1 MQKRKIFELTFL
13 SAIAIFLMTAGF
25 SCKIQTEAE
34 NNAMQPVTLSYW
46 GVFNNT
52 ADFTELFADYK
63 ALHPNITINYSKFR
77 AEEYKQKLL
86 EAFAED
92 RGPDLFSIHNTWI
105 GEYKNNL
112 EAMPSSVKIPF
123 QEIKGSIKKETIT
136 TIKKIPSISLMNLKN
151 DFVEVV
157 YDDCVRDGKIYCLPL
172 NIDNLALY
180 YNRDLLNANA
190 IPFPPKTWE
199 EFQENTQ
206 KITKYDKDGYIL
218 QSAAPLG
225 TSGNIS
231 RFSDILSLLMIQN
244 GAVMNDGDRVAF
256 NMPIGA
262 STYVPAMRALQ
273 FYKAFSNPSKEVYT
287 WNNEMPNSLDT
298 FIQGRTAFFFGY
310 SYHKP
315 IIQARAPK
323 LNFAISEVPQ
333 ISEAS
338 IGSAGI
344 NVANYWV
351 EVVPKKSK
359 QKDIAWNFIQFVAAD
374 TKENAKY
381 LARVKRP
388 TALRALVNGQ
398 LDDMDINIFARQ
410 VLTAKSWYK
419 GKNSGAMEEIFAEMI
434 DFIGNSSDEKI
445 YQQALNNAAKKAQQ
459 TY

>member
-1 MQKRKIFELTFL
+1 MQERKIFKLTLLF
-13 SAIAIFLMTAGF
+13 AVAIFLMTAGF
-25 SCKIQTEAE
+25 SCKMQSAAE
-34 NNAMQPVTLSYW
+34 KAAMQPVALSYW

-77 AEEYKQKLL
+77 PEEYNQKLL

-112 EAMPSSVKIPF
+112 EPMPASVQIPF
-123 QEIKGSIKKETIT
+123 QEITGSIKKETIT
-136 TIKKIPSISLMNLKN
+136 TIKTIPSISLMQLKN
-151 DFVEVV
+151 DFVEAV
-157 YDDCVRDGKIYCLPL
+157 YDDCLRDGKIYCLPL

-190 IPFPPKTWE
+190 IPFPPKTWA
-199 EFQENTQ
+199 EFQEDVQ

-218 QSAAPLG
+218 QSAASLG
-225 TSGNIS
+225 TSANIS

-244 GAVMNDGDRVAF
+244 GAVMSDGGKVVF
-256 NMPIGA
+256 NMPIGE
-262 STYVPAMRALQ
+262 SKYVPAVRALQ
-273 FYKAFSNPSKEVYT
+273 FYKAFSDSSKEVYT
-287 WNNEMPNSLDT
+287 WNNEMPNSLDA

-315 IIQARAPK
+315 IIKASAPK

-338 IGSAGI
+338 LGSAGI

-351 EVVPKKSK
+351 EVVPEKSK
-359 QKDIAWNFIQFVAAD
+359 QKDIAWNFIQFAAAD
-374 TKENAKY
+374 AKENGKY

-388 TALRALVNGQ
+388 TALRVLVNSQ
-398 LDDMDINIFARQ
+398 LDDMDIATFAKQ
-410 VLTAKSWYK
+410 VLTSKSWYK
-419 GKNSGAMEEIFAEMI
+419 GKNSGATEEIFSAMI
-434 DFIGNSSDEKI
+434 NFIGNSSDEKI
-445 YQQALNNAAKKAQQ
+445 YQQALNDAAKKVQQ

>member
-1 MQKRKIFELTFL
+1 MRYKKFSKIFLFSSTL
-13 SAIAIFLMTAGF
+13 IFLMTAGF
-25 SCKIQTEAE
+25 SCKIQTAE
-34 NNAMQPVTLSYW
+34 EKASMQPVSLSYW

-52 ADFTELFADYK
+52 SDFTEIFADYK

-77 AEEYKQKLL
+77 AEEYNQKLL

-112 EAMPSSVKIPF
+112 ESMPASVKISF
-123 QEIKGSIKKETIT
+123 QETKGSIKQEIIT
-136 TIKKIPSISLMNLKN
+136 TIKTIPSISLMQIKN
-151 DFVEVV
+151 DFVEAV

-180 YNRDLLNANA
+180 YNRDLLNANG
-190 IPFPPKTWE
+190 IPFPPKTWS
-199 EFQENTQ
+199 EFQEDVQ

-225 TSGNIS
+225 TSANIS
-231 RFSDILSLLMIQN
+231 RFSDILSLLMLQN
-244 GAVMNDGDRVAF
+244 GAIMSDGAKVTF
-256 NMPIGA
+256 NMPIGNA
-262 STYVPAMRALQ
+262 QTGYIPAISALQ
-273 FYKAFSNPSKEVYT
+273 FYKAFANPSKEVYT
-287 WNNEMPNSLDT
+287 WNNQMPNSLEA
-298 FIQGRTAFFFGY
+298 FAQGRTAFFFGY

-323 LNFAISEVPQ
+323 LNFDIAEIPQ
-333 ISEAS
+333 IS
-338 IGSAGI
+338 AGNAAI

-351 EVVPKKSK
+351 EVVPKKSR
-359 QKDIAWNFIQFVAAD
+359 QKDIAWNFIQFAAAD
-374 TKENAKY
+374 AKENEKY
-381 LARVKRP
+381 LSRTKRP
-388 TALRALVNGQ
+388 TALRALVNSQ
-398 LDDMDINIFARQ
+398 LDDMDINIFAKQ

-434 DFIGNSSDEKI
+434 DFIGNSNDEKI
-445 YQQALNNAAKKAQQ
+445 YQQALNEAAKKVQQ